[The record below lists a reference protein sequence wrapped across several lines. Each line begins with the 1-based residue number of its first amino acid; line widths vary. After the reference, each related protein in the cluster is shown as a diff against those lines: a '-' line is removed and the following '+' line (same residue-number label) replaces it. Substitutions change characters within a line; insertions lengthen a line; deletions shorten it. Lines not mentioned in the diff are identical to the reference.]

1 MASMVVTTTTA
12 THKKKP
18 KNRVAVRERVVSNGK
33 KYNLKKLAA
42 RRTLTPR
49 K

>member
-1 MASMVVTTTTA
+1 MAQMVVQETTA

-18 KNRVAVRERVVSNGK
+18 RKRVAVKQRVVSNGK
-33 KYNLKKLAA
+33 KYDLRKLAA